1 MQLRTE
7 SDNTHIETAK
17 RASYGGQGE
26 LINSISWDLLWAWW
40 LVPEAAVV
48 QQPFMGAQ
56 SPRLGPSLEL
66 QSWMTEVF

>member
-26 LINSISWDLLWAWW
+26 LINSISWDLGI
-40 LVPEAAVV
+40 
-48 QQPFMGAQ
+48 MGFVA
-56 SPRLGPSLEL
+56 RA
-66 QSWMTEVF
+66 